1 MSDVGNNK
9 TYLLDHLRKRF
20 AHLKYYVD
28 GEGAVY
34 VYDNK
39 GPDITILFYPLDQS
53 LKNTIV
59 PENDSR
65 FTSLHSTL
73 VDPTKSREITRDEA
87 YRNLYPY
94 SPDPERPPFVAVRT
108 RVPAPAPAP
117 APATTITAAVSTPFY
132 RESWFPWAAAAV
144 SLAILFW
151 PTEKSV

>member
-1 MSDVGNNK
+1 MSDVGRSIK
-9 TYLLDHLRKRF
+9 PSVLDKLLDNT
-20 AHLKYYVD
+20 KYYRD
-28 GEGAVY
+28 NEGAIY
-34 VYDNK
+34 AYNSK
-39 GPDITILFYPLDQS
+39 NLSIKILFYPLDQS

>member
-1 MSDVGNNK
+1 MSDVGRSIK
-9 TYLLDHLRKRF
+9 PSVLDKLLDNT
-20 AHLKYYVD
+20 KYYRD
-28 GEGAVY
+28 NEGAIY
-34 VYDNK
+34 AYNSK
-39 GPDITILFYPLDQS
+39 NLSIKILFYPLDQS

-87 YRNLYPY
+87 YQKIYAY
-94 SPDPERPPFVAVRT
+94 APDPERPPFVAVRP
-108 RVPAPAPAP
+108 RVAAPVTT
-117 APATTITAAVSTPFY
+117 TTITPAVSTPFY